1 MKLLAFLC
9 MSVLL
14 AHIHLS
20 VAGKIKLFKAFKK
33 TTKTKTNLDAKT
45 KHSILEK
52 AKNPTS
58 NKGSYPKQPEG
69 SYPQYPGSQPQYPAR
84 GYPQYPNQHG
94 GYPQYPNQHGGYPQY
109 PNQHGGYPQ
118 YPNQHGGYPQ
128 YPNQHGG
135 YSNPGSYPGYPA
147 RGYPQYPNQHGGSPY
162 HGSYPQ
168 YPQYPAGHF
177 PAPGYG
183 GGYGN
188 YPGSYINHNP
198 NNRILSPHYGGSFGF
213 GGYGG
218 GGGSPFSSSVQKM
231 GFAPSDQSKGFGR
244 SAAMAA
250 AGGAMAGM
258 ALGYGLGKFPRPNF
272 HFHNPHQ
279 EYYYNYYM
287 YKRYGMKSSDRDDYS
302 RDYKF
307 NQTPETFD
315 RFMTSCMKRTDLLP
329 GENQRSQTK
338 PLTTTTTTST
348 TTSATNTTTTTR
360 SNITAAGNI
369 SSISNST
376 SNPLNKSDV
385 TNVKAS
391 QTLQNNEANDDTV
404 SIVEIGYP
412 ALITQM
418 KVKRCTE
425 LYVVY
430 SEKHLKKNEQSSP
443 HSGIQNLQQGLLFVL
458 MSTTMLMLH
467 N

>member
-9 MSVLL
+9 LSVLL

-84 GYPQYPNQHG
+84 GYPQNPNQHG
-94 GYPQYPNQHGGYPQY
+94 GYPQN

-135 YSNPGSYPGYPA
+135 YSNPGSYGYPA

-412 ALITQM
+412 ALINQM

>member
-1 MKLLAFLC
+1 MKLLACLC
-9 MSVLL
+9 LSVFL

-20 VAGKIKLFKAFKK
+20 VAGKIKLSKPFK
-33 TTKTKTNLDAKT
+33 TTKIKT
-45 KHSILEK
+45 
-52 AKNPTS
+52 KNPTS

-69 SYPQYPGSQPQYPAR
+69 GYPQYPGSQPQYPARGYPQYPNQHGGYSNPGGYPGYPAR

-109 PNQHGGYPQ
+109 PNQHGG
-118 YPNQHGGYPQ
+118 
-128 YPNQHGG
+128 
-135 YSNPGSYPGYPA
+135 
-147 RGYPQYPNQHGGSPY
+147 SPY

-168 YPQYPAGHF
+168 YPQHPAGHY

-218 GGGSPFSSSVQKM
+218 GGGSPFSHSVQNM

-258 ALGYGLGKFPRPNF
+258 ALGYGLGKFPHPNF

-287 YKRYGMKSSDRDDYS
+287 YKRYGRKSSDRDDYS
-302 RDYKF
+302 RDYNF
-307 NQTPETFD
+307 NQSSEDFD
-315 RFMTSCMKRTDLLP
+315 KFMTSCMKRTDLLP
-329 GENQRSQTK
+329 GEKQRSQTK
-338 PLTTTTTTST
+338 PLTTTTTT
-348 TTSATNTTTTTR
+348 TSATNTAITTR
-360 SNITAAGNI
+360 SNITAAGNA
-369 SSISNST
+369 SFTANST
-376 SNPLNKSDV
+376 NNPLNESDV
-385 TNVKAS
+385 TNLKVS

-412 ALITQM
+412 ALINQM
-418 KVKRCTE
+418 KEKRCTE

-430 SEKHLKKNEQSSP
+430 SEKHLKKNKQSSP
-443 HSGIQNLQQGLLFVL
+443 HSGKESLQMEQQGLLFVF
-458 MSTTMLMLH
+458 MSTVMLMLH